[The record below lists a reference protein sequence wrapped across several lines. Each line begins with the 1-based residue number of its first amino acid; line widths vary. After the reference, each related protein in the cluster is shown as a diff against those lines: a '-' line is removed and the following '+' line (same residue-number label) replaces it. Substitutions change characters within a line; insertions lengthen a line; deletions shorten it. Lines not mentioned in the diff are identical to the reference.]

1 MKYDPDIHKRRSVRL
16 EGYDYSQAGAY
27 FITICVQNRQPLLGT
42 IIDDGVILNS
52 AGGMVTRLWHELKH
66 KYQEIQ
72 LDQYVVMP
80 DHFHGIIQIQGEH
93 IGLPLREIV
102 RWFKTMTTN
111 EYIRNAKE
119 NGWIAFDKRL
129 WQRNYYEHII
139 RDEESL
145 REIRE
150 YIVANPANWTHPT
163 GTPVGP
169 TARGRPTNN
178 GRTRRSAPTKSKLWR
193 FINDLT

>member
-1 MKYDPDIHKRRSVRL
+1 MKYDPDIHKRRSIRL
-16 EGYDYSQAGAY
+16 EGYDYSQPGVY
-27 FITICVQNRQPLLGT
+27 FVTVLYTNRLPLFGG
-42 IIDDGVILNS
+42 IVANGMILNL
-52 AGGMVTRLWHELKH
+52 AGKMIDRWWNELKH
-66 KYQEIQ
+66 NFRNIE

-80 DHFHGIIQIQGEH
+80 DHFHGIIQIQGAH
-93 IGLPLREIV
+93 AGAPLREIV

-150 YIVANPANWTHPT
+150 YIVGNPANWTH
-163 GTPVGP
+163 
-169 TARGRPTNN
+169 
-178 GRTRRSAPTKSKLWR
+178 S
-193 FINDLT
+193 